1 MNCVKK
7 KPKFASKLEKCIVVL
22 ENYLTAWPLS
32 FSDYLCKPE
41 DNIYSIDFTRFKIR
55 DLETGTVLFEIA
67 KPCVSG
73 RPRCCHGHRIVGVG
87 VVVAFASC
95 VLDSSVSHF
104 HDLPKPG
111 CRLLC
116 RVKLSGEPGLVLV
129 AAFCSAYTSS
139 CSPHTSGRSYC
150 SHLTN
155 KETEAQNFQVTF
167 LKSYAL
173 SSYHVA
179 SP

>member
-1 MNCVKK
+1 M
-7 KPKFASKLEKCIVVL
+7 VVL

-73 RPRCCHGHRIVGVG
+73 RPRCCHCHRIVGVG

-111 CRLLC
+111 CRAVLGETEWRAGVGAGRCVLL
-116 RVKLSGEPGLVLV
+116 
-129 AAFCSAYTSS
+129 SAYISS

-150 SHLTN
+150 SPFTN